1 MAERG
6 GVHCGA
12 ELHLS
17 GMRSLGSGATGQRL
31 NGAWHAADLD
41 ASEAALSAYMTA
53 GARAFLK
60 KAQEDHPAPHQPAL
74 TRWYTDD
81 PPCLRAPYKIRHGRY
96 VRDLVMLPPMF
107 VALASRRTCVAGL
120 FPYCCYEVRD
130 R

>member
-6 GVHCGA
+6 GVHCGT
-12 ELHLS
+12 EPHLS

-60 KAQEDHPAPHQPAL
+60 KAQEDHPAPTSPPLPGGTPTTLPAL
-74 TRWYTDD
+74 ERLTKSVTDGTFG
-81 PPCLRAPYKIRHGRY
+81 I
-96 VRDLVMLPPMF
+96 
-107 VALASRRTCVAGL
+107 S
-120 FPYCCYEVRD
+120 
-130 R
+130 